1 MAKQIY
7 LLALMVET
15 LPDATVAATVTKKAD
30 KVNTF
35 IFLDKA
41 LLETGVLL

>member
-1 MAKQIY
+1 MYSQAN

-15 LPDATVAATVTKKAD
+15 LPDATVTATVTKKAD
-30 KVNTF
+30 KVSIF

-41 LLETGVLL
+41 LLEIGVLL

>member
-1 MAKQIY
+1 MCGQAN
-7 LLALMVET
+7 LLALTVET
-15 LPDATVAATVTKKAD
+15 LPDATVAAIVTKKAD